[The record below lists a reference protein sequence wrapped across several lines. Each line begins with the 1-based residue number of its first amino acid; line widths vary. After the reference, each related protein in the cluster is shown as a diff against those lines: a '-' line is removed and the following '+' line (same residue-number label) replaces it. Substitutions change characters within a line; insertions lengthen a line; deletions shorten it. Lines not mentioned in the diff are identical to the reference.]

1 MITKRY
7 LLLLFLLIVLGGV
20 AYSLLSHNGHNF
32 TEQQCQDCHAITP
45 IKGKRETLKMKA
57 PIQELCLRC
66 HNSYLENSQT
76 HPVEM
81 APRSAFPP
89 ADLPLSWDGKM
100 TCSTC
105 HDIHASSQGSLLQGR
120 GSLRRNVAGAE
131 LCSACHSAFA
141 NIDGNKNTKGHGPMM
156 PVVHMNPMNMKYMP
170 DTDVKGGR
178 IDKIS
183 QMCLSCHD
191 GSIGANAD
199 SRISSGSW
207 KHGGS
212 FSNVDPQGNHP
223 IGVKYRAAARRGGL
237 RPIGALDRRIKL
249 FEGRVGCSSC
259 HDPYSQEPYY
269 LAISNI
275 GSRLCLQCHDK

>member
-1 MITKRY
+1 M
-7 LLLLFLLIVLGGV
+7 LIVLGGV
-20 AYSLLSHNGHNF
+20 AYSVLSGSGHTF
-32 TEQQCQDCHAITP
+32 TEQQCRDCHAMTP

-66 HNSYLENSQT
+66 HNDYLENSQT

-81 APRSAFPP
+81 APVSALPP

-105 HDIHASSQGSLLQGR
+105 HDIHAASQASLPHGR

-131 LCSACHSAFA
+131 LCSACHIGSA
-141 NIDGNKNTKGHGPMM
+141 NTRGNKKNDGHSSMM
-156 PVVHMNPMNMKYMP
+156 PVAHMNSTNMKYIPAADM
-170 DTDVKGGR
+170 KGGR

-183 QMCLSCHD
+183 RMCLSCHD

-207 KHGGS
+207 QHGGS
-212 FSNVDPQGNHP
+212 FSSIDPRGSHP

-237 RPIGALDRRIKL
+237 RPIGALNRAIKL

-259 HDPYSQEPYY
+259 HDPYSKEPLY
-269 LAISNI
+269 LVMSNA
-275 GSRLCLQCHDK
+275 GSKLCLECHDK